1 MTSNHDLSSK
11 FMYLTRLRSKTRL
24 GHHGKSKWQPP
35 PKSNQLKKSTRSW
48 EEGVAVAVAVAVVVV
63 VEVVVVAVDDSLYD
77 NVCQ

>member
-1 MTSNHDLSSK
+1 MTSNHDRSSK

-24 GHHGKSKWQPP
+24 GHHGRSKWQPP

-48 EEGVAVAVAVAVVVV
+48 AVVLGVV
-63 VEVVVVAVDDSLYD
+63 LGVVLEVVVVAVDDSLYD